1 MLSKLRA
8 RISSA
13 HVIALAALFVA
24 LGGSAFAAATVGT
37 SDIKDGAVT
46 RDKLHDNAV
55 NGSKVAENSLAGR
68 DIDEKTLG
76 QVPNA
81 GHALTAD
88 RATVAESAATANN
101 VMSAVVGK
109 GAQGCTLLR
118 STQPGTGANI
128 AVGHPGTPKASGCS
142 VNFPRTVTDCTYVAG
157 MGDPATGEARP
168 GFTTTAAAVGNPK
181 AVFVRTMDKT
191 GDFAIRPFHLQ
202 VVC

>member
-1 MLSKLRA
+1 MLSKLRG

-24 LGGSAFAAATVGT
+24 LGGSAFAAATIGT

-46 RDKLHDNAV
+46 RSKLHGNAV
-55 NGSKVAENSLAGR
+55 DGHKVAKNSLSGQ
-68 DIDEKTLG
+68 DIDEQSLI

-81 GHALTAD
+81 GHAVTAD
-88 RATVAESAATANN
+88 RAISAATASN
-101 VMSAVVGK
+101 VMSAVVGS

-118 STQPGTGANI
+118 ATQPGTGASI

-142 VNFPRTVTDCTYVAG
+142 VRFPRVVTGCTYIAG
-157 MGDPATGEARP
+157 MGDPFTGEARP

-181 AVFVRTMDKT
+181 AVFVRTMNKN
-191 GDFAIRPFHLQ
+191 GDFAARPFHLQ